1 MRRAMPRVYIGPW
14 ETSKNAVGCDM
25 DGAAD
30 EPVDGA
36 PYLVV
41 EDAPVAPNLTPI
53 YSVAKTCTPVQGN
66 LTCSGTNEFCFLCA
80 YCSTAD
86 CEVDLRAHIQE
97 LASQGQEVCTIARA
111 VQTIYN
117 KTIRDTLVHTEEDG
131 TVVERPEWS
140 LQSIRT
146 HLLLSGEYGSIF
158 ETYEQFLYKSI
169 IVRQANE
176 IVGADGRVDETK
188 TKALLASL
196 KSFSEYRVKVEGPP
210 SKKFKKGINQTAS

>member
-1 MRRAMPRVYIGPW
+1 
-14 ETSKNAVGCDM
+14 M
-25 DGAAD
+25 DGASD
-30 EPVDGA
+30 EPMDGA

-41 EDAPVAPNLTPI
+41 EDAPEVANLTPI
-53 YSVAKTCTPVQGN
+53 YSVAKECTPVRGN

-86 CEVDLRAHIQE
+86 CEVDLRAHIHE

-117 KTIRDTLVHTEEDG
+117 RTIRNTLVHTQDDG

-158 ETYEQFLYKSI
+158 RTYEQFLYKSI

-176 IVGADGRVDETK
+176 IVGADGRVDESK

-196 KSFSEYRVKVEGPP
+196 KSFSEYRVKAEEPP